1 MIKRNIIYYSVTKMN
16 LLMNKPSKPFLHKT
30 AGSLLLIF
38 VAIFVLSVVNIS
50 ILINII
56 KIILKYVRN
65 FVNEGL

>member
-1 MIKRNIIYYSVTKMN
+1 MN

-38 VAIFVLSVVNIS
+38 VAIFALSVVNIS

-56 KIILKYVRN
+56 KKY
-65 FVNEGL
+65 FKKCLQFC